1 MKYKI
6 LIGCM
11 LCLFSFIPKGAAN
24 LVLNPY
30 TSQEISADS
39 IIERVMTFAPSYES
53 IVSDYRANLYIKGKM
68 NIQKKNFILRYV
80 PSMFR
85 LQKGVREYLLETY
98 SDLHYTAPN
107 IYDQKVKASQGTV
120 RGNRG
125 LPGLLEYFSVNIYSS
140 SLLNDER
147 LLSPLAKNGQKYY
160 KYRIDSVMGDPNNL
174 DYRIRFIPRTKSD
187 QLVGGYMIVSSNV
200 WSVREIRFSGRSELI
215 TFTCWIKMG
224 EVGKKDEFLPI
235 RYDVEALFKFLGNK
249 VDGNYTA
256 SLDYKSIELK
266 ERKVRKKE
274 KKKYNLSESFSLQ
287 CDTNAYKTDAS
298 TFGVLRPIPLSEGE
312 KQLYKDYTYRR
323 DTVSVQQKTKSQAFW
338 GTMGDLMVE
347 DYKFNLSNIGSVRFS
362 PFINPLLFSY
372 SGSNGLS
379 YRQDFRY
386 NRIFRGDKWL
396 RIVPKLG
403 YNFTRKEFYWSL
415 NADFEYWP
423 QKRGFFRLS
432 VGNGNR
438 IYSSKML
445 DELKAMPDS
454 IFNFDLIHLEYF
466 NFRNDS
472 IANALFDLLAEK
484 VKEGVEVRAMFDA
497 FGNWSNNK
505 PLKKRHLKKI
515 REQGIEIVKFDP
527 FTFPYI
533 NHAAHRDHR
542 KIAVIDGEVAYTGG
556 MNIADYYI
564 NGLPKIGTWRDMHMR
579 IEGDAVNDLQEIFL
593 TIWNKETKQN
603 IGGEAYFPKHKEQSD
618 STNVVVAIVD
628 RTPKKNSR
636 MLSHAYA
643 MSIYSAQK
651 NVHIVNPYFVPT
663 SSINKALQRTIER
676 GVDVT
681 IMVSSASDIP
691 FTPDAALYKL
701 HKLMKRGATVYMYN
715 GGFHH
720 SKIMMVDDIFC
731 TVGTANLNSRSLR
744 YDYETN
750 AFIFNKEITG
760 ELNEMFRNDIEHCT
774 QLTPE
779 FWKKRSP
786 WKKFVGWF
794 ANLFTPF
801 L

>member
-125 LPGLLEYFSVNIYSS
+125 LPGLLEYFNVNIYSS

-147 LLSPLAKNGQKYY
+147 LLSPLAKNGKKYY

-224 EVGKKDEFLPI
+224 EVGKKDEFLPV

-312 KQLYKDYTYRR
+312 KQLYKDYMYRR
-323 DTVSVQQKTKSQAFW
+323 DTVSVQRKSKSQAFW

-454 IFNFDLIHLEYF
+454 IFNFDLIHLDYFKDLYF
-466 NFRNDS
+466 NFRHS
-472 IANALFDLLAEK
+472 F
-484 VKEGVEVRAMFDA
+484 
-497 FGNWSNNK
+497 
-505 PLKKRHLKKI
+505 
-515 REQGIEIVKFDP
+515 EI
-527 FTFPYI
+527 
-533 NHAAHRDHR
+533 
-542 KIAVIDGEVAYTGG
+542 
-556 MNIADYYI
+556 I
-564 NGLPKIGTWRDMHMR
+564 NGLDISLGFSAHKRTAVEKSRFVITGDYPMPPPEFMERFRNTYISFAPRIRVEWTPALYYYMNGKRKINLRSDYPTFSVDYERGIEGVFKSTGEYERVEFDLQHKIQLGLMRNIYYRFGFGAFTNQDELYFVDFANFSRHNLPVGWNDEIGGVFQVLDSRWYNSSRRYVRGHFTYEAPFLILRHLMKYTRYVQNERIYISALSMPHLQPYLEVGYGIGTH
-579 IEGDAVNDLQEIFL
+579 IF
-593 TIWNKETKQN
+593 
-603 IGGEAYFPKHKEQSD
+603 D
-618 STNVVVAIVD
+618 V
-628 RTPKKNSR
+628 
-636 MLSHAYA
+636 
-643 MSIYSAQK
+643 
-651 NVHIVNPYFVPT
+651 
-663 SSINKALQRTIER
+663 
-676 GVDVT
+676 GVF
-681 IMVSSASDIP
+681 VSSENWKFGGIGCK
-691 FTPDAALYKL
+691 FTFEL
-701 HKLMKRGATVYMYN
+701 
-715 GGFHH
+715 
-720 SKIMMVDDIFC
+720 
-731 TVGTANLNSRSLR
+731 
-744 YDYETN
+744 
-750 AFIFNKEITG
+750 FN
-760 ELNEMFRNDIEHCT
+760 R
-774 QLTPE
+774 
-779 FWKKRSP
+779 
-786 WKKFVGWF
+786 
-794 ANLFTPF
+794 
-801 L
+801 

>member
-125 LPGLLEYFSVNIYSS
+125 LPGLLEYFNVNIYSS

-147 LLSPLAKNGQKYY
+147 LLSPLAKNGKKYY

-224 EVGKKDEFLPI
+224 EVGKKDEFLPV

-249 VDGNYTA
+249 LDGNYTA

-323 DTVSVQQKTKSQAFW
+323 DTVSVQRKSKSQAFW

-362 PFINPLLFSY
+362 PFIFPLLFSY

-454 IFNFDLIHLEYF
+454 IFNFDLIHLDYFKDLYF
-466 NFRNDS
+466 NFRHS
-472 IANALFDLLAEK
+472 F
-484 VKEGVEVRAMFDA
+484 
-497 FGNWSNNK
+497 
-505 PLKKRHLKKI
+505 
-515 REQGIEIVKFDP
+515 EI
-527 FTFPYI
+527 
-533 NHAAHRDHR
+533 
-542 KIAVIDGEVAYTGG
+542 
-556 MNIADYYI
+556 I
-564 NGLPKIGTWRDMHMR
+564 NGLDISLGFSAHKRTAVEKSRFVITGDYPMPPPEFMERFRNTYISFAPRIRVEWTPALYYYMNGKRKINLRSDYPTFSVDYERGIEGVFKSTGEYERVEFDLQHKIQLGLMRNIYYRFGFGAFTNQDELYFVDFANFARHNLPVGWNDEIGGVFQVLDGRWYNSSRRYVRGHFTYEAPFLILRHLMKYTRYVQNERLYISALSMPHLQPYLEVGYGIGTH
-579 IEGDAVNDLQEIFL
+579 IF
-593 TIWNKETKQN
+593 
-603 IGGEAYFPKHKEQSD
+603 D
-618 STNVVVAIVD
+618 V
-628 RTPKKNSR
+628 
-636 MLSHAYA
+636 
-643 MSIYSAQK
+643 
-651 NVHIVNPYFVPT
+651 
-663 SSINKALQRTIER
+663 
-676 GVDVT
+676 GVF
-681 IMVSSASDIP
+681 VSSENWKFSGIGCK
-691 FTPDAALYKL
+691 FTFEL
-701 HKLMKRGATVYMYN
+701 
-715 GGFHH
+715 
-720 SKIMMVDDIFC
+720 
-731 TVGTANLNSRSLR
+731 
-744 YDYETN
+744 
-750 AFIFNKEITG
+750 FN
-760 ELNEMFRNDIEHCT
+760 R
-774 QLTPE
+774 
-779 FWKKRSP
+779 
-786 WKKFVGWF
+786 
-794 ANLFTPF
+794 
-801 L
+801 

>member
-1 MKYKI
+1 MKEIRRLRDKI
-6 LIGCM
+6 LIGCI
-11 LCLFSFIPKGAAN
+11 LCMFSFTLKGAAGN
-24 LVLNPY
+24 YIMNPY
-30 TSQEISADS
+30 TRQEISADS
-39 IIERVMTFAPSYES
+39 IIGRVMTFAPLYET

-68 NIQKKNFILRYV
+68 DIQKKNFILRYV

-125 LPGLLEYFSVNIYSS
+125 LPGLLEYFNVNIYSS

-174 DYRIRFIPRTKSD
+174 DYRVRFIPRTKSD

-224 EVGKKDEFLPI
+224 DVGKKNEFLPV

-266 ERKVRKKE
+266 EKKVRKKE
-274 KKKYNLSESFSLQ
+274 KTNYNLSESFSLQ

-298 TFGVLRPIPLSEGE
+298 TFAIMRPIPLDENE
-312 KQLYKDYTYRR
+312 KKLYSDYMLRR
-323 DTVSVQQKTKSQAFW
+323 DTAIIQKPSKSQSFW

-386 NRIFRGDKWL
+386 NRLFRGDKLL

-423 QKRGFFRLS
+423 QKRGFFRLN

-438 IYSSKML
+438 IYSSKVL

-454 IFNFDLIHLEYF
+454 IFNFDLIHLDYFKDLYF
-466 NFRNDS
+466 NFRHTLEVVNGLDIS
-472 IANALFDLLAEK
+472 LGFSAHKRTAVEPSRFVITGDYPMPPPEFMEKFKNTYISFAPRIRVEWTPGLYYYMNGKRKINLRSLYPTFSVDYERGIKGVFKSTGEYERIEFDLQHQIRLGLMRNIYYRFGFGAFTNQDELYFVDFANFSRHNLPVGWNDEIAGVFQVLDGRWYNSSRRYVRGHFTYEAPFLILKHLMKYTRYVQNERIYVSALAMPHLQPYLE
-484 VKEGVEVRAMFDA
+484 VGYGIGTHIFDVGVFVSSENWK
-497 FGNWSNNK
+497 FG
-505 PLKKRHLKKI
+505 
-515 REQGIEIVKFDP
+515 GIGCK
-527 FTFPYI
+527 FTF
-533 NHAAHRDHR
+533 
-542 KIAVIDGEVAYTGG
+542 E
-556 MNIADYYI
+556 
-564 NGLPKIGTWRDMHMR
+564 L
-579 IEGDAVNDLQEIFL
+579 
-593 TIWNKETKQN
+593 
-603 IGGEAYFPKHKEQSD
+603 
-618 STNVVVAIVD
+618 
-628 RTPKKNSR
+628 
-636 MLSHAYA
+636 
-643 MSIYSAQK
+643 
-651 NVHIVNPYFVPT
+651 
-663 SSINKALQRTIER
+663 
-676 GVDVT
+676 
-681 IMVSSASDIP
+681 
-691 FTPDAALYKL
+691 
-701 HKLMKRGATVYMYN
+701 
-715 GGFHH
+715 
-720 SKIMMVDDIFC
+720 
-731 TVGTANLNSRSLR
+731 
-744 YDYETN
+744 
-750 AFIFNKEITG
+750 FN
-760 ELNEMFRNDIEHCT
+760 R
-774 QLTPE
+774 
-779 FWKKRSP
+779 
-786 WKKFVGWF
+786 
-794 ANLFTPF
+794 
-801 L
+801 

>member
-454 IFNFDLIHLEYF
+454 IFNFDLIHLDYFKDLYF
-466 NFRNDS
+466 NFRHSFEITNGLDIS
-472 IANALFDLLAEK
+472 LGFSAHKRTAVEKSRFVITGDYPMPPPEFMERFRNTYISFAPRIRVEWTPALYYYMNGKRKINLRSDYPTFSVDYERGIEGVFKSTGEYERIEFDLQHKIQLGLMLNIYYRFGFGAFTNQDELYF
-484 VKEGVEVRAMFDA
+484 VDFANFARHNLPVGWNDEIGGVFQVLDGRWYNSSRRYVRGHFTYEAPF
-497 FGNWSNNK
+497 
-505 PLKKRHLKKI
+505 LILRHLMKYTRYVQNERLYI
-515 REQGIEIVKFDP
+515 SALSMPHLQPYLEVGYGIGTHVFDVGVFVSSENWKFSGIGCK
-527 FTFPYI
+527 FTF
-533 NHAAHRDHR
+533 
-542 KIAVIDGEVAYTGG
+542 E
-556 MNIADYYI
+556 
-564 NGLPKIGTWRDMHMR
+564 L
-579 IEGDAVNDLQEIFL
+579 
-593 TIWNKETKQN
+593 
-603 IGGEAYFPKHKEQSD
+603 
-618 STNVVVAIVD
+618 
-628 RTPKKNSR
+628 
-636 MLSHAYA
+636 
-643 MSIYSAQK
+643 
-651 NVHIVNPYFVPT
+651 
-663 SSINKALQRTIER
+663 
-676 GVDVT
+676 
-681 IMVSSASDIP
+681 
-691 FTPDAALYKL
+691 
-701 HKLMKRGATVYMYN
+701 
-715 GGFHH
+715 
-720 SKIMMVDDIFC
+720 
-731 TVGTANLNSRSLR
+731 
-744 YDYETN
+744 
-750 AFIFNKEITG
+750 FN
-760 ELNEMFRNDIEHCT
+760 R
-774 QLTPE
+774 
-779 FWKKRSP
+779 
-786 WKKFVGWF
+786 
-794 ANLFTPF
+794 
-801 L
+801 

>member
-125 LPGLLEYFSVNIYSS
+125 LPGLLEYFNVNIYSS

-147 LLSPLAKNGQKYY
+147 LLSPLAKNGKKYY

-224 EVGKKDEFLPI
+224 EVGKKDEFLPV

-323 DTVSVQQKTKSQAFW
+323 DTVSVQRKSKSQAFW

-362 PFINPLLFSY
+362 SFINPLLFSY

-454 IFNFDLIHLEYF
+454 IFNFDLIHLDYFKDLYF
-466 NFRNDS
+466 NFRHS
-472 IANALFDLLAEK
+472 F
-484 VKEGVEVRAMFDA
+484 
-497 FGNWSNNK
+497 
-505 PLKKRHLKKI
+505 
-515 REQGIEIVKFDP
+515 EI
-527 FTFPYI
+527 
-533 NHAAHRDHR
+533 
-542 KIAVIDGEVAYTGG
+542 
-556 MNIADYYI
+556 I
-564 NGLPKIGTWRDMHMR
+564 NGLDISLGFSAHKRTAVEKSRFVITGDYPMPPPEFMERFRNTYISFAPRIRVEWTPALYYYMNGKRKINLRSDYPTFSVDYERGIEGVFKSTGEYERVEFDLQHKIQLGLMRNIYYRFGFGAFTNQDELYFVDFANFARHNLPVGWNDEIGGVFQVLDGRWYNSSRRYVRGHFTYEAPFLILRHLMKYTRYVQNERLYISALSMPHLQPYLEVGYGIGTH
-579 IEGDAVNDLQEIFL
+579 IF
-593 TIWNKETKQN
+593 
-603 IGGEAYFPKHKEQSD
+603 D
-618 STNVVVAIVD
+618 V
-628 RTPKKNSR
+628 
-636 MLSHAYA
+636 
-643 MSIYSAQK
+643 
-651 NVHIVNPYFVPT
+651 
-663 SSINKALQRTIER
+663 
-676 GVDVT
+676 GVF
-681 IMVSSASDIP
+681 VSSENWKFSGIGCK
-691 FTPDAALYKL
+691 FTFEL
-701 HKLMKRGATVYMYN
+701 
-715 GGFHH
+715 
-720 SKIMMVDDIFC
+720 
-731 TVGTANLNSRSLR
+731 
-744 YDYETN
+744 
-750 AFIFNKEITG
+750 FN
-760 ELNEMFRNDIEHCT
+760 R
-774 QLTPE
+774 
-779 FWKKRSP
+779 
-786 WKKFVGWF
+786 
-794 ANLFTPF
+794 
-801 L
+801 

>member
-1 MKYKI
+1 MRKI
-6 LIGCM
+6 LFITLFVFSIGN
-11 LCLFSFIPKGAAN
+11 IEAQT
-24 LVLNPY
+24 
-30 TSQEISADS
+30 TSDS
-39 IIERVMTFAPSYES
+39 IVM
-53 IVSDYRANLYIKGKM
+53 
-68 NIQKKNFILRYV
+68 
-80 PSMFR
+80 
-85 LQKGVREYLLETY
+85 
-98 SDLHYTAPN
+98 
-107 IYDQKVKASQGTV
+107 
-120 RGNRG
+120 
-125 LPGLLEYFSVNIYSS
+125 
-140 SLLNDER
+140 
-147 LLSPLAKNGQKYY
+147 
-160 KYRIDSVMGDPNNL
+160 
-174 DYRIRFIPRTKSD
+174 
-187 QLVGGYMIVSSNV
+187 
-200 WSVREIRFSGRSELI
+200 
-215 TFTCWIKMG
+215 
-224 EVGKKDEFLPI
+224 
-235 RYDVEALFKFLGNK
+235 
-249 VDGNYTA
+249 NY
-256 SLDYKSIELK
+256 LK
-266 ERKVRKKE
+266 EMGAPVT
-274 KKKYNLSESFSLQ
+274 YNNEVKLLMTGHDKF
-287 CDTNAYKTDAS
+287 
-298 TFGVLRPIPLSEGE
+298 V
-312 KQLYKDYTYRR
+312 
-323 DTVSVQQKTKSQAFW
+323 
-338 GTMGDLMVE
+338 DLFE
-347 DYKFNLSNIGSVRFS
+347 NIRHA
-362 PFINPLLFSY
+362 
-372 SGSNGLS
+372 
-379 YRQDFRY
+379 RHH
-386 NRIFRGDKWL
+386 
-396 RIVPKLG
+396 
-403 YNFTRKEFYWSL
+403 
-415 NADFEYWP
+415 
-423 QKRGFFRLS
+423 
-432 VGNGNR
+432 
-438 IYSSKML
+438 
-445 DELKAMPDS
+445 
-454 IFNFDLIHLEYF
+454 IHLEYF

-472 IANALFDLLAEK
+472 IANALFSLLAEK

-497 FGNWSNNK
+497 FGNWSNNQ
-505 PLKKRHLKKI
+505 PLKEHHLKSI
-515 REQGIEIVKFDP
+515 HAQGIEIVKFDP
-527 FTFPYI
+527 ITFPWV
-533 NHAAHRDHR
+533 NHAIHRDHR
-542 KIAVIDGEVAYTGG
+542 KIVVIDGKIGYTGG

-760 ELNEMFRNDIEHCT
+760 ELNKMFQNDIEHCT

>member
-1 MKYKI
+1 MKEIRRLRDKI
-6 LIGCM
+6 LIGCI

-24 LVLNPY
+24 NYIMNPN
-30 TSQEISADS
+30 THQEISADS
-39 IIERVMTFAPSYES
+39 IIERVMTFAPLYET

-68 NIQKKNFILRYV
+68 DIQKKNFILRYV

-125 LPGLLEYFSVNIYSS
+125 LPGLLEYFNVNIYSS

-187 QLVGGYMIVSSNV
+187 QLVGGYMVVSSNV

-215 TFTCWIKMG
+215 TFTCWIQMG
-224 EVGKKDEFLPI
+224 DVGKKNEFLPV
-235 RYDVEALFKFLGNK
+235 RYAVEALFKFLGNK

-266 ERKVRKKE
+266 EKKVRKKE
-274 KKKYNLSESFSLQ
+274 KRKYNLSESFSLQ

-298 TFGVLRPIPLSEGE
+298 TFAIMRPIPLNESE
-312 KQLYKDYTYRR
+312 KKLYHDYTLRR
-323 DTVSVQQKTKSQAFW
+323 DTTTVEKPSKSQAFW

-386 NRIFRGDKWL
+386 NRLFRGDKLL

-423 QKRGFFRLS
+423 QKREFFRLN

-438 IYSSKML
+438 IYSSKVL

-454 IFNFDLIHLEYF
+454 IFNFDLIHLDYFKDLYF
-466 NFRNDS
+466 NFRHTVEVVNGLDIGLGFS
-472 IANALFDLLAEK
+472 AHKRTAVEPSRFVITGDYPMPPPEFMDKFKNTYISFAPRIRIEWTPGLYYYMNGKRKINLHSLYPTFSVDYERGIKGVFKSTGEYERIEFDLQHQIRMGLMRNIYYRFGFGAFTNQDELYF
-484 VKEGVEVRAMFDA
+484 VDFANFSRHNLPVGWNDEIGGVFQVLDSRWYNSSRRYVRGHFTYEAPF
-497 FGNWSNNK
+497 
-505 PLKKRHLKKI
+505 LILRHLMKYTRYVQNERI
-515 REQGIEIVKFDP
+515 YISALSMPHLQPYLEVGYGIGTHIFDVGVFVSSENWKFGGIGCK
-527 FTFPYI
+527 FTF
-533 NHAAHRDHR
+533 
-542 KIAVIDGEVAYTGG
+542 E
-556 MNIADYYI
+556 
-564 NGLPKIGTWRDMHMR
+564 L
-579 IEGDAVNDLQEIFL
+579 
-593 TIWNKETKQN
+593 
-603 IGGEAYFPKHKEQSD
+603 
-618 STNVVVAIVD
+618 
-628 RTPKKNSR
+628 
-636 MLSHAYA
+636 
-643 MSIYSAQK
+643 
-651 NVHIVNPYFVPT
+651 
-663 SSINKALQRTIER
+663 
-676 GVDVT
+676 
-681 IMVSSASDIP
+681 
-691 FTPDAALYKL
+691 
-701 HKLMKRGATVYMYN
+701 
-715 GGFHH
+715 
-720 SKIMMVDDIFC
+720 
-731 TVGTANLNSRSLR
+731 
-744 YDYETN
+744 
-750 AFIFNKEITG
+750 FN
-760 ELNEMFRNDIEHCT
+760 R
-774 QLTPE
+774 
-779 FWKKRSP
+779 
-786 WKKFVGWF
+786 
-794 ANLFTPF
+794 
-801 L
+801 

>member
-125 LPGLLEYFSVNIYSS
+125 LPGLLEYFNVNIYSS

-147 LLSPLAKNGQKYY
+147 LLSPLAKNGKKYY

-224 EVGKKDEFLPI
+224 EVGKKDEFLPV

-323 DTVSVQQKTKSQAFW
+323 DTVSVQRKSKSQAFW

-454 IFNFDLIHLEYF
+454 IFNFDLIHLDYFKDLYF
-466 NFRNDS
+466 NFRHS
-472 IANALFDLLAEK
+472 F
-484 VKEGVEVRAMFDA
+484 
-497 FGNWSNNK
+497 
-505 PLKKRHLKKI
+505 
-515 REQGIEIVKFDP
+515 EI
-527 FTFPYI
+527 
-533 NHAAHRDHR
+533 
-542 KIAVIDGEVAYTGG
+542 
-556 MNIADYYI
+556 I
-564 NGLPKIGTWRDMHMR
+564 NGLDISLGFSAHKRTAVEKSRFVITGDYPMSPPEFMERFRNTYISFAPRIRVEWTPALYYYMNGKRKINLRSDYPTFSVDYERGIEGVFKSTGEYERVEFDLQHKIQLGLMRNIYYRFGFGAFTNQDELYFVDFANFARHNLPVGWNDEIGGVFQVLDGRWYNSSRRYVRGHFTYEAPFLILRHLMKYTRYVQNERLYISALSMPHLQPYLEVGYGIGTH
-579 IEGDAVNDLQEIFL
+579 IF
-593 TIWNKETKQN
+593 
-603 IGGEAYFPKHKEQSD
+603 D
-618 STNVVVAIVD
+618 V
-628 RTPKKNSR
+628 
-636 MLSHAYA
+636 
-643 MSIYSAQK
+643 
-651 NVHIVNPYFVPT
+651 
-663 SSINKALQRTIER
+663 
-676 GVDVT
+676 GVF
-681 IMVSSASDIP
+681 VSSENWKFSGIGCK
-691 FTPDAALYKL
+691 FTFEL
-701 HKLMKRGATVYMYN
+701 
-715 GGFHH
+715 
-720 SKIMMVDDIFC
+720 
-731 TVGTANLNSRSLR
+731 
-744 YDYETN
+744 
-750 AFIFNKEITG
+750 FN
-760 ELNEMFRNDIEHCT
+760 R
-774 QLTPE
+774 
-779 FWKKRSP
+779 
-786 WKKFVGWF
+786 
-794 ANLFTPF
+794 
-801 L
+801 